1 MSNCPTRKLASRC
14 LTHAVLILAISCGA
28 GDGGRERPTAPPT
41 PLAGDAW
48 FEDRS
53 EAAGLTFSHRSGF
66 DERYLMPEVAAGGG
80 GLFDMDGDGDLD
92 AYLVQSGS
100 LVDATRRSP
109 GNQLFKNLGDGTFEN
124 VTPGSG
130 AEDTGY
136 GMGVACGDYD
146 NDGDVD
152 LYVTNYGPNRLL
164 TNDGTGRFED
174 RTEAAQVA
182 ANDWSSSAGFLDYD
196 RDGDLDLFVVN
207 YIRWS
212 PEMELDCYNQLG
224 SLDYCSPKNYDAPAV
239 DRLYRN
245 DGAGQFTDVTRPAGL
260 YQAFGNG
267 LGFAFGD
274 YNADGWLDIFVA
286 NDGLGDQLWVNQ
298 QDGTFRDEA
307 LIRGCAVD
315 LEGGIPKAGMGVTTG
330 DIDNDGDLDLMV
342 CNLVDETDSVYLN
355 EGDFFSDVTAQAG
368 LGTVSRHY
376 TRFGMG
382 WVDFNNDGQY
392 DLYQANGRVMRA
404 ADSHGEDPYAEPNV
418 LFAGTVDR
426 RFKEQLPRGGTAS
439 ELVAASRGAAF
450 GDIDNDGGVDILV
463 INRDAPA
470 HLLLNRVATASG
482 ANWLTFRALE
492 TSGRDAE
499 GAQVLLDAAG
509 ESMRRDVRSGYSYL
523 SCNDPRAHFGL
534 AQSGKVTNVRV
545 VWADGV
551 EEAFGEFEANQQ
563 VELRRGAGAR

>member
-1 MSNCPTRKLASRC
+1 MRTEIFCVTVATL
-14 LTHAVLILAISCGA
+14 LLAISCGA
-28 GDGGRERPTAPPT
+28 GSDDGTTTDSPVDSQPA
-41 PLAGDAW
+41 AAW
-48 FEDRS
+48 FEERA
-53 EAAGLTFSHRSGF
+53 EAAGLEFSHRSGF
-66 DERYLMPEVAAGGG
+66 DQRYLMPEAASGGG

-100 LVDATRRSP
+100 LVDATKRSP
-109 GNQLFKNLGDGTFEN
+109 GNQLFENLGDGTFVN
-124 VTPGSG
+124 VTPQSG
-130 AEDTGY
+130 ADDVGY

-164 TNDGTGRFED
+164 MNDGTGRFED
-174 RTEAAQVA
+174 RTALAQVA
-182 ANDWSSSAGFLDYD
+182 ADDWSASAGFLDYD

-212 PEMELDCYNQLG
+212 AETELECYNQLG
-224 SLDYCSPKNYDAPAV
+224 SVDYCSPKNYDAPAV

-245 DGAGQFTDVTRPAGL
+245 DGAGKFTDVTQPAGL

-274 YNADGWLDIFVA
+274 YDADGWLDIFVA

-298 QDGTFRDEA
+298 QDGTFKDEA
-307 LIRGCAVD
+307 LVRGCAVD

-355 EGDFFSDVTAQAG
+355 EGNFFSDVTAQTG

-382 WVDFNNDGQY
+382 WVDFNNDGHY
-392 DLYQANGRVMRA
+392 DLFQANGRVMRA
-404 ADSHGEDPYAEPNV
+404 ADNYGADPYAEPNV
-418 LFAGTVDR
+418 LFAGTIDR
-426 RFKEQLPRGGTAS
+426 RFKEQLPRGGTAR
-439 ELVAASRGAAF
+439 ELIATSRGAAF
-450 GDIDNDGGVDILV
+450 GDINNDGGVDVLV

-470 HLLLNRVATASG
+470 SLLVNKVAATSD
-482 ANWLTFRALE
+482 ANWVTFRVLE

-499 GAQVLLDAAG
+499 GAQVLLDAGG

-523 SCNDPRAHFGL
+523 ACNDPRVHFGL
-534 AQSGKVTNVRV
+534 ADNGTAANVRV

-551 EEAFGEFEANQQ
+551 EEPFGEFEANQQ
-563 VELRRGAGAR
+563 VELRRGSGAR